1 MFSVVVYFGKI
12 TTHTETDSIITHIG
26 PGYDT
31 YWDAHTFPF
40 YGHSLYE
47 LVMWFF
53 PISFFFSSFSTLL
66 GLLPFSRFFFL
77 GLNIFIS
84 VSVQCQPHATSTQY
98 QRELLKK
105 PFFDLRFTTKKWWW
119 ELITHTHALISNQL
133 TYDTNTKFE
142 ERTHKFMCRLGNSSV
157 SRSTLWIINK
167 EAKTEKL
174 KK

>member
-1 MFSVVVYFGKI
+1 MI
-12 TTHTETDSIITHIG
+12 HIEMHIHFHFMAIRSTNWWCG
-26 PGYDT
+26 
-31 YWDAHTFPF
+31 
-40 YGHSLYE
+40 
-47 LVMWFF
+47 FF
-53 PISFFFSSFSTLL
+53 RYHFFSPLSPLYSVCFPSV
-66 GLLPFSRFFFL
+66 GFFFL